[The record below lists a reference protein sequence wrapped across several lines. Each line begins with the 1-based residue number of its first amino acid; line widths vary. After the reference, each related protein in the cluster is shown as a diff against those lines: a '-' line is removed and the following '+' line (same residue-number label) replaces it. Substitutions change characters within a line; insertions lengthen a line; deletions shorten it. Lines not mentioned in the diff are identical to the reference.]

1 MEVLC
6 HNSCLIFEIGYDESG
21 RGEEIDEM
29 MKGLSI
35 PLRRLKSSEK
45 LAGVVDSPEATTAKI
60 AALNLLTIIVQCLTA
75 FIRYFTDN
83 PICISLCQS
92 L

>member
-60 AALNLLTIIVQCLTA
+60 AAMNL
-75 FIRYFTDN
+75 FDN
-83 PICISLCQS
+83 QFSVLDCFHPLLYQ
-92 L
+92 